1 MFHKLFELMK
11 SRYSK
16 LVAGVIALLLSALV
30 IPISLIAQDTRTG
43 IKGGLNVS
51 NLYID
56 DVSDESLRPGFH
68 IGVFTQLPI
77 SEFFVIQPEITYS
90 TKGARATY
98 NTELINLEG
107 EYKFN
112 LNYVDVPILAAF
124 KLGESATIHVGPY
137 VSYLTNASISTDGD
151 VVEGAADLNRDHF
164 STIDYGLSAGFQLNF
179 SAISVGTRYN
189 YGLGQVA
196 NSEEAE
202 LILGDARN
210 SLAQVYVA
218 LNLLY

>member
-1 MFHKLFELMK
+1 MK
-11 SRYSK
+11 SGYNKNR
-16 LVAGVIALLLSALV
+16 LVAGVIAIILSALV
-30 IPISLIAQDTRTG
+30 IPISLIAQDNRTG

-77 SEFFVIQPEITYS
+77 SETFVIQPEVLYS

-98 NTELINLEG
+98 DTDVIDLEG
-107 EYKFN
+107 EYSFN
-112 LNYVDVPILAAF
+112 LNYVDVPVLATF
-124 KLGESATIHVGPY
+124 KLGESANIQVGPY
-137 VSYLTNASISTDGD
+137 VSYLTNAGVSTDGD
-151 VVEGAADLNRDHF
+151 IVEGASDLGRDHF
-164 STIDYGLSAGFQLNF
+164 STIDYGLSAGFELNF
-179 SAISVGTRYN
+179 SAVTVGTRYN
-189 YGLGQVA
+189 YGLNQVA
-196 NSEEAE
+196 DSEAAE
-202 LILGDARN
+202 LILGDAKN

>member
-1 MFHKLFELMK
+1 MRPNYRVKLI
-11 SRYSK
+11 
-16 LVAGVIALLLSALV
+16 AGIIALFLCALV
-30 IPISLIAQDTRTG
+30 IPISLVAQDTPRTG
-43 IKGGLNVS
+43 VKGGLNVS

-68 IGVFTQLPI
+68 LGVFTQLPV
-77 SEFFVIQPEITYS
+77 SDFFVIQPEVIYS

-98 NTELINLEG
+98 DTDLIDLEG

-112 LNYVDVPILAAF
+112 LNYVDVPILATF
-124 KLGESATIHVGPY
+124 RLGESANIHIGPY

-151 VVEGAADLNRDHF
+151 IGESAADLDRDHF
-164 STIDYGLSAGFQLNF
+164 ATIDYGLSAGFQLNF
-179 SAISVGTRYN
+179 EAVSVGTRYN
-189 YGLGQVA
+189 YGLNQVA
-196 NSEEAE
+196 DSDEAE
-202 LILGDARN
+202 LILGDAKN